1 MKKMINTL
9 FAASMLTSFAA
20 VPITANAAASPL
32 PAIQTEEKTYEAE
45 KITDLDTIK
54 NMINDFIAESKIG
67 LKVIANEKISEKYAD
82 KYVFLR
88 WNTENAND
96 YDKFGEFL
104 WKNNIDDKLLE
115 FIPFDT
121 DGEENEL
128 NRISELLYYYVKDN
142 NIPATVF
149 GVDPDF
155 IENKVTVEYYW
166 KNEGVTEQIKTYLA
180 ENNIDT
186 NLVSFA
192 VEEAQEID
200 TTLQL
205 TVIEIR
211 DNTLLLKP
219 DKDSFINKNYSRFTL
234 PTKYL
239 ENVEPSVGM
248 KLDIDYGAGSGILST
263 YPAQFSNVKSVTLLS
278 ETAEIVKGDANL
290 DDQTDMADVVLI
302 MQALANPNKYG
313 ENGSD
318 FNHLTGLGKLNAD
331 IDGDGLTVGDAQAL
345 QKILLGL

>member
-1 MKKMINTL
+1 MKKMFNAL
-9 FAASMLTSFAA
+9 LAASMLTSFAA
-20 VPITANAAASPL
+20 VPITVIAAASPL

-54 NMINDFIAESKIG
+54 NMINDFTAESKIG
-67 LKVIANEKISEKYAD
+67 LKVIAKEKISDKYAD
-82 KYVFLR
+82 KYVYLR
-88 WNTENAND
+88 WNTENASD

-166 KNEGVTEQIKTYLA
+166 KNEDVTEQIKAFLA

-192 VEEAQEID
+192 VEEAQAVD
-200 TTLQL
+200 TILKL
-205 TVIEIR
+205 TVVEINN
-211 DNTLLLKP
+211 DTLILMP
-219 DKDSFINKNYSRFTL
+219 DKDSFISKNYSRFAL

-239 ENVEPSVGM
+239 DNIEPSVGM

-263 YPAQFSNVKSVTLLS
+263 YPAKFSNVKSVTVLS

-290 DDQTDMADVVLI
+290 DDQADMADVVLI

-313 ENGSD
+313 ENGSNL
-318 FNHLTGLGKLNAD
+318 NHLTGLGKLNAD